1 MSLFCN
7 TVEQIAL
14 DAFRSSIMVLRSNW
28 LQKGFCM
35 TYTAALL
42 YAFDFMA
49 NTESNIYS
57 LSVPTCKT
65 SCGSLFV

>member
-1 MSLFCN
+1 MSLFCK

-14 DAFRSSIMVLRSNW
+14 DAFRSSIMVLRINW
-28 LQKGFCM
+28 LQKEFCM

-42 YAFDFMA
+42 YAFDIMA
-49 NTESNIYS
+49 NAECS
-57 LSVPTCKT
+57 LSVPTCRT